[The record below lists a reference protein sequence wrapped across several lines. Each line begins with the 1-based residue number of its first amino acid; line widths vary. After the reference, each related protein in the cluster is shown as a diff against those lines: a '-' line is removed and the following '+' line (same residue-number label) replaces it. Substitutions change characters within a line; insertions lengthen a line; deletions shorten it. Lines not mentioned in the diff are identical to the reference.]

1 MNYKNYDLMELME
14 LLQVQMAKMDRYY
27 AKGWYAIYH
36 QQSRI
41 ERAIIA
47 ELERREELLTIK
59 N

>member
-1 MNYKNYDLMELME
+1 MNYKNYDLMELIE

-27 AKGWYAIYH
+27 AKGWYKIWH
-36 QQSRI
+36 QQARV